1 MKRAYAEQVYRAVEN
16 IDCFE
21 VFMDILDGAINQGI
35 DICGMSESDDFIIQ
49 LRDLIDDELE
59 RRKSVLEEL

>member
-1 MKRAYAEQVYRAVEN
+1 MKREYAEEVYKAVDSIN
-16 IDCFE
+16 CFE

-35 DICGMSESDDFIIQ
+35 DICGMSESDDFIIE
-49 LRDLIDDELE
+49 LRELADDELE